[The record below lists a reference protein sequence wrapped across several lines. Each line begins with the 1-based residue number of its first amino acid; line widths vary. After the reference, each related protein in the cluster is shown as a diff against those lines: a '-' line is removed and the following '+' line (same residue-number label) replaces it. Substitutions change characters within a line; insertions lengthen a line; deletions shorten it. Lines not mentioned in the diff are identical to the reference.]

1 MILVKNFS
9 IELKV
14 PFVEEK
20 INEESRQEACAEI
33 RADHLVKHGGLDLK
47 RFVGPRAIC
56 FMLVII
62 PYFLY

>member
-9 IELKV
+9 IELKI

-20 INEESRQEACAEI
+20 INEESGQEACAEI

-47 RFVGPRAIC
+47 RFMGP
-56 FMLVII
+56 
-62 PYFLY
+62 